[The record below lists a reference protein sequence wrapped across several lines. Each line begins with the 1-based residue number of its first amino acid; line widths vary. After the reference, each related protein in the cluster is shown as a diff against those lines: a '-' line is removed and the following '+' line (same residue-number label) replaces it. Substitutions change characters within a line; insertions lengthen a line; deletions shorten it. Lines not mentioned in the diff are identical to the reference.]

1 MRVSVLLLLRHEM
14 NPKEAIIQAI
24 EQLPAS
30 RLPDLLLF
38 IQKLQ
43 EETAMEPWAGALMSE
58 SSLQKDWL
66 LPEEDEA
73 WQDL

>member
-1 MRVSVLLLLRHEM
+1 MSILLLLRHEM

-43 EETAMEPWAGALMSE
+43 EKPAMEPWAGALMSE
-58 SSLQKDWL
+58 SSLQKAWL
-66 LPEEDEA
+66 LPEEDEV

>member
-1 MRVSVLLLLRHEM
+1 MAFDDFYVQFLDAGL
-14 NPKEAIIQAI
+14 
-24 EQLPAS
+24 QLKSYYSGVRSWPTS

-58 SSLQKDWL
+58 SDWL
-66 LPEEDEA
+66 LPEEDEV

>member
-1 MRVSVLLLLRHEM
+1 M

-24 EQLPAS
+24 RQSRRCANDQLATA
-30 RLPDLLLF
+30 RLPYLLLF
-38 IQKLQ
+38 TQKSQ
-43 EETAMEPWAGALMSE
+43 EETARSSWVGALMSE

-66 LPEEDEA
+66 RPEEDEA

>member
-1 MRVSVLLLLRHEM
+1 M

-24 EQLPAS
+24 DQLPS
-30 RLPDLLLF
+30 SQLPGLLVF

-43 EETAMEPWAGALMSE
+43 EKTAMEPWAGALMSE

>member
-1 MRVSVLLLLRHEM
+1 MQEYTLLLLRHAM

-24 EQLPAS
+24 DQLPNS
-30 RLPDLLLF
+30 RLPDLLVF

-43 EETAMEPWAGALMSE
+43 EKPTTEQWAGALMSE
-58 SSLQKDWL
+58 SSLRKDWL

>member
-1 MRVSVLLLLRHEM
+1 M

-24 EQLPAS
+24 DQLPNS
-30 RLPDLLLF
+30 RLPDLLVF

-43 EETAMEPWAGALMSE
+43 EKPITEPWAGALMSE

-66 LPEEDEA
+66 SPEEDEI
-73 WQDL
+73 WQNL